1 MRLLRKFRISEIIF
15 ELIFLG
21 AFIILFV
28 AALLFWDESGGIK
41 TLGIIALAIAFVIL
55 RLFISLIILKRE
67 ESFYRENVHKRIVFE
82 KKTSEEWKRI
92 NQQREEGPGQI
103 DARLNKTI
111 TSGLIWMRILR
122 SKKLIGLLFYVITP
136 FMFWCIF
143 NFPWQLSIA
152 LGLIAAFLI
161 EGVVLIIVR
170 YRIAM
175 LFDKEFPPD
184 SPDRAAAIEH
194 LYENRHAYWFAT
206 ELLKVAR

>member
-82 KKTSEEWKRI
+82 KK
-92 NQQREEGPGQI
+92 N
-103 DARLNKTI
+103 
-111 TSGLIWMRILR
+111 
-122 SKKLIGLLFYVITP
+122 
-136 FMFWCIF
+136 
-143 NFPWQLSIA
+143 
-152 LGLIAAFLI
+152 
-161 EGVVLIIVR
+161 VR
-170 YRIAM
+170 GM
-175 LFDKEFPPD
+175 EKD
-184 SPDRAAAIEH
+184 
-194 LYENRHAYWFAT
+194 
-206 ELLKVAR
+206 